1 MTVFEILDC
10 TPPNVQKCAGIV
22 RAGGIIVFP
31 TDTTY
36 GIGCDPYSDAAV
48 ERIFSIK
55 SRDRGKPL
63 PVLTYSVKDAE
74 RLVWFNESARTLADR
89 FWPGALTIVAELAD
103 RSISAK
109 VTGGRNNLAVRV
121 PANDCVLSLLKEC
134 RYLVGTSANIS
145 GRKPPASSRDIIGS
159 GMSGFDALL
168 VDDRISGT
176 QSTVVD
182 VTGPKVEIVRAGA
195 IKPEEIFSVLGT

>member
-1 MTVFEILDC
+1 MFEILDC
-10 TPPNVQKCAGIV
+10 TPSNVQKCAGIV
-22 RAGGIIVFP
+22 RAGGVIVFP

-36 GIGCDPYSDAAV
+36 GIGCDPYNDAAV

-63 PVLTYSVKDAE
+63 PVLTYSAKDAE
-74 RLVWFNESARTLADR
+74 RLVRFNDAARALAGR

-103 RSISAK
+103 LSISAK

-134 RYLVGTSANIS
+134 RYLVGTSANLS
-145 GRKPPASSRDIIGS
+145 GHKSPKSSRDILDS

-168 VDDRISGT
+168 VDDRVSGT
-176 QSTVVD
+176 PSTIVD